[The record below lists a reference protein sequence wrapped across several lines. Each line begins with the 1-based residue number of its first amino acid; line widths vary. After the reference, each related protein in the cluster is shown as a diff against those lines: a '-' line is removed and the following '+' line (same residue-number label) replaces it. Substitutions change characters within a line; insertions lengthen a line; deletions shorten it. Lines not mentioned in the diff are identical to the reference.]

1 MQDQALPTTTIKPA
15 SIGQALG
22 LFWASLGL
30 GFVKLPLDWAYLTSQ
45 ASPIFNTII
54 IVCTFGITA
63 FFIWKIGQGKNWARI
78 VFLVLFVLGTV
89 PFIFILRSALAR
101 SVVSGLVSILQ
112 IGLQTVGFFL
122 IFASPG
128 REWFKARPR

>member
-1 MQDQALPTTTIKPA
+1 MANPPATVTTIRPA
-15 SIGQALG
+15 AIGQALA

-30 GFVKLPLDWAYLTSQ
+30 GFVKLPLDWHTSRPKPRL
-45 ASPIFNTII
+45 SSIPLLLSSLLPSLF
-54 IVCTFGITA
+54 

-101 SVVSGLVSILQ
+101 SMVSGLVSILQ
-112 IGLQTVGFFL
+112 MGLQVVGFFL

-128 REWFKARPR
+128 KEWFQARRS